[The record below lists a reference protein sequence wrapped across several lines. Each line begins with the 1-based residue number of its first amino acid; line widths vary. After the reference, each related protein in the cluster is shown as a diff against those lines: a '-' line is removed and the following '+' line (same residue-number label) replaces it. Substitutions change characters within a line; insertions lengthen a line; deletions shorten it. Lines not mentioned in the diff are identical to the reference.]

1 MTTHQQHLEKSIR
14 ALGGI
19 WDTTRAV
26 TTLRAAGHEVA
37 DKRARQVLRDIA
49 ATGLIVK
56 ADPGR
61 AIYRTIK
68 H

>member
-1 MTTHQQHLEKSIR
+1 MTTHQQHLERSIR
-14 ALGGI
+14 TLGDI

-26 TTLRAAGHEVA
+26 TTLRAAGHEVT

-56 ADPGR
+56 TDPVR
-61 AIYRTIK
+61 AVYRTIEQ
-68 H
+68 